1 MGTAPTT
8 IAELAGAV
16 DFAGVGLGIL
26 AVAGAVITVYTIWKG
41 AQFVVRAVRSA

>member
-1 MGTAPTT
+1 MTAPQTVG
-8 IAELAGAV
+8 ELASAV

-41 AQFVVRAVRSA
+41 AQFVIRAVKSA